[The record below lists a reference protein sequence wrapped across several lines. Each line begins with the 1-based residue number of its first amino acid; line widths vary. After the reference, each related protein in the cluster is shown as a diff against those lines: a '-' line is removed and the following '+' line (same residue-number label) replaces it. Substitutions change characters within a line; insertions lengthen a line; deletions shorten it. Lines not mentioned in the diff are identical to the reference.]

1 MIAEQ
6 GSSSTHYERE
16 YERQTV
22 LVEARIQD
30 GQEWCDCRIVNISVG
45 GAKLRTSRQLNTGTS
60 VLLHIDHFGQFSG
73 TIVWQHTDEI
83 GVKFTHNT
91 AEIAEVVMGLAMY
104 G

>member
-1 MIAEQ
+1 MTPDQE
-6 GSSSTHYERE
+6 SSSTQQTRE
-16 YERQTV
+16 YARQTV

-30 GQEWCDCRIVNISVG
+30 GDEWHDCRIVNISVG
-45 GAKLRTSRQLNTGTS
+45 GAKLQISRQLTPNAA

-73 TIVWQHTDEI
+73 TIVWQRTEEL
-83 GVKFTHNT
+83 GVKFTHNP